1 MSVANL
7 RMLKMFPIGDID
19 TSKLRGGMNTEIF
32 LARGETVTS
41 FELPLAAPIRVS
53 WPEPKRMKIVVPAGL
68 DYNSFKANFQDI
80 LHPELISHLN
90 TVWPQDQ
97 EGSVGKSIPLKSWD
111 DIEIELIPEKD
122 PKIQADL
129 AIDRPRL
136 TIQMGQ
142 RVDEFSENCKKH
154 LKPELFE
161 HVIRLWSDPDYCRTV
176 LPVGRN
182 LLIRGCA

>member
-1 MSVANL
+1 MSVGNL
-7 RMLKMFPIGDID
+7 RMFKMFPIGDID
-19 TSKLRGGMNTEIF
+19 TSKLRGGMHTEIF
-32 LARGETVTS
+32 LSRGETVTS
-41 FELPLAAPIRVS
+41 FELPSSAPIRVS
-53 WPEPKRMKIVVPAGL
+53 WPEPKRIKIVVPVGL
-68 DYNSFKANFQDI
+68 DYSSFKDNFQDI
-80 LHPELISHLN
+80 LHPELISHLH
-90 TVWPQDQ
+90 TAWPEDQ
-97 EGSVGKSIPLKSWD
+97 ASSIGKPLPLKAWD
-111 DIEIELIPEKD
+111 DVEIELIPEKE
-122 PKIQADL
+122 PKVQAEVAL
-129 AIDRPRL
+129 DRPRI

>member
-1 MSVANL
+1 
-7 RMLKMFPIGDID
+7 
-19 TSKLRGGMNTEIF
+19 MNTEIL

-41 FELPLAAPIRVS
+41 FELPQETRLRVN
-53 WPEPKRMKIVVPAGL
+53 WPDSKSLRITVPAGL
-68 DYNSFKANFQDI
+68 DSAAFKQHFEDI
-80 LHPELISHLN
+80 LHPDLLNHL
-90 TVWPQDQ
+90 TQAWPDASDLDT
-97 EGSVGKSIPLKSWD
+97 EGKTLPIKAWD
-111 DIEIELIPEKD
+111 DIQIELVAHKEPKSKPE
-122 PKIQADL
+122 IDL
-129 AIDRPRL
+129 DRPRI

-142 RVDEFSENCKKH
+142 RVDEFSENCQKH